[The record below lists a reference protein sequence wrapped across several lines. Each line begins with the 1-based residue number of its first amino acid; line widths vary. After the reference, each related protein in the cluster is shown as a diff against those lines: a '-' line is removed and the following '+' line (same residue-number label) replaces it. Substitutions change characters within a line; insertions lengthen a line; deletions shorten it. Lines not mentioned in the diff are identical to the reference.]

1 MFYFA
6 YGSNLNH
13 KQMKERCP
21 NSKFFKRAYLEGYM
35 FVYDGYSPFRKGAVA
50 NIVPEEKSIVWGAIW
65 EIDEHSLK
73 ELDRYEGYP
82 HSYKRKIVKVKDDDG
97 NEYEAWVYYREGE
110 KEGIPS
116 REYRKTIF
124 EGAKECGLPE
134 DYIKESILK

>member
-1 MFYFA
+1 
-6 YGSNLNH
+6 
-13 KQMKERCP
+13 
-21 NSKFFKRAYLEGYM
+21 
-35 FVYDGYSPFRKGAVA
+35 
-50 NIVPEEKSIVWGAIW
+50 
-65 EIDEHSLK
+65 LK
-73 ELDRYEGYP
+73 KLDRYEGYP
-82 HSYKRKIVKVKDDDG
+82 NVYQRKIVMVKDDDG